1 MRILFL
7 CMAVLTSLQPDE
19 PVERVP
25 LSAVRSF
32 IEALSTDQRD
42 LLNAFLRATVESY
55 SGYTLYGDKPIAL
68 EGYAIYPFGAMFAP
82 LPGTISKIK
91 GIELWKDLNISP
103 HNKEYFFVIFQEGNY
118 CHMVSI
124 NRRAFLRVVNENIS
138 LFRYVLGPRVT
149 AEQLLD
155 NLIDAG
161 NDFYHVLKND
171 NVLLGIL
178 LGYGTENAITH
189 ARDEIITNAN
199 ISTRTDKF
207 PFLAQT
213 ALMQCGQLP
222 KASKNIPSL
231 GFQTLDQE
239 HQAFETSKKNSR
251 ELKPFLKY
259 PIPHFSCDP
268 HSKETQLLLRT
279 YEQNREEVVRAL
291 EGDDFL
297 ERTLRKLF
305 TTTSGGLEIAQ
316 VPQQRDLYL
325 QSDREELISTLTSWI
340 HTLAKWEWGES
351 LSQAYLRG
359 VTDREEEN
367 TLAADCQ
374 TMEIWQ
380 TERDFLCAKNLA
392 KANAFFKKLADNRS
406 LTGMIPHRI
415 LYKTLLKGTQNP
427 LSAKAKN
434 VSFHYSF
441 RFQGEKQFR
450 DCDTVKQESLEHFIP
465 GISHVLIGMKRG
477 EERLVYIHPA
487 YGYGENSFFPPNQA
501 IIAKIQLIHFE
512 EGSHEA
518 PISAPHILETRDYKI
533 LESQLTAYKE
543 REFYH
548 YGAEFWNQMKKS
560 NLVDYQT
567 FKKHFNEK
575 QKDLDA
581 VFENV
586 DQVNRFV
593 NDLEYRLVCLQK

>member
-1 MRILFL
+1 
-7 CMAVLTSLQPDE
+7 MAILTSLQSDE
-19 PVERVP
+19 PVEQVP
-25 LSAVRSF
+25 LSEVRSF
-32 IEALSTDQRD
+32 IEALSPDQKN

-68 EGYAIYPFGAMFAP
+68 EGYAIYPFGATFAP
-82 LPGTISKIK
+82 FPSAISKIK
-91 GIELWKDLNISP
+91 GIELWKDLNISL
-103 HNKEYFFVIFQEGNY
+103 HNKEYFFVIFQESNY

-124 NRRAFLRVVNENIS
+124 NRRAFLKVVNENIS
-138 LFRYVLGPRVT
+138 LFRYVLGPHVT
-149 AEQLLD
+149 AEKLLT

-171 NVLLGIL
+171 NALLGIL
-178 LGYGTENAITH
+178 LGYGTQNSISH

-199 ISTRTDKF
+199 IWTRTDKF
-207 PFLAQT
+207 PFLSQA

-222 KASKNIPSL
+222 KATKNTPSL
-231 GFQTLDQE
+231 GFQTLKQE
-239 HQAFETSKKNSR
+239 HQALEMSKKNSR
-251 ELKPFLKY
+251 ELKPFEKY
-259 PIPHFSCDP
+259 QIPYFSCDP
-268 HSKETQLLLRT
+268 HSKETQELLKI
-279 YEQNREEVVRAL
+279 YEQNREEVAHAL
-291 EGDDFL
+291 ESDGFL
-297 ERTLRKLF
+297 EKTLHKLF

-325 QSDREELISTLTSWI
+325 QSDPEELITTLTSWI

-351 LSQAYLRG
+351 LSQAYLHG

-367 TLAADCQ
+367 ISATDYQ
-374 TMEIWQ
+374 TMERWQ
-380 TERDFLCAKNLA
+380 IERDFLCAKNLA
-392 KANAFFKKLADNRS
+392 KANAFFKKLADNHS
-406 LTGMIPHRI
+406 LTGMIPNRI

-434 VSFHYSF
+434 VSFHYAF

-518 PISAPHILETRDYKI
+518 AISAPHILETLDYKK
-533 LESQLTAYKE
+533 LESQLCAYKE
-543 REFYH
+543 KEFYQ
-548 YGAEFWNQMKKS
+548 YGVEFWDQMKKS

-575 QKDLDA
+575 QKDLDP

-586 DQVNRFV
+586 DQVSRFV